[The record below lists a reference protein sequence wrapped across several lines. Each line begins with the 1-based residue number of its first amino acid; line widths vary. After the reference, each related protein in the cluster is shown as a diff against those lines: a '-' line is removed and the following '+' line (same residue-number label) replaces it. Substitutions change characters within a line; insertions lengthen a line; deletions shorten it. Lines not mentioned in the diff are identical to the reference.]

1 MTDFKTKASSNSVP
15 ESLQERAFAKHS
27 NQRASQQSHENI
39 YINKK
44 KKKKKVSSPTKLK
57 LELLSWENIR
67 GSGTRMRQLTHSFI
81 SKFQVSQF
89 VLYTNLIC
97 GC

>member
-44 KKKKKVSSPTKLK
+44 KKKKK
-57 LELLSWENIR
+57 
-67 GSGTRMRQLTHSFI
+67 GFFTH
-81 SKFQVSQF
+81 KAQA
-89 VLYTNLIC
+89 
-97 GC
+97 